1 MHAAACISVITIP
14 NPSAGPQARACRQEH
29 RRHPNLAVDSAQRGS
44 GVGTRDQVQRQRE
57 ALCREACEPGAPG
70 LAITPSIGPWTS
82 MTGTSHASPVYSCV
96 PPSAPVLPML
106 GSTPR
111 SNMHKSVHP
120 SQHPH
125 RRIHPPRLRQT
136 LVALGLKIADRAQ
149 VSQSTLLDEAAIK
162 PASEP
167 SSHTSY
173 HHASSSHAPTP
184 HAPTPHA
191 PSTNFTSPP

>member
-1 MHAAACISVITIP
+1 MLADKSTDAVRTLRSTPLNEAAE
-14 NPSAGPQARACRQEH
+14 SAPETKSNGNKKHSKKKTVSQAR
-29 RRHPNLAVDSAQRGS
+29 RGF
-44 GVGTRDQVQRQRE
+44 
-57 ALCREACEPGAPG
+57 
-70 LAITPSIGPWTS
+70 TPSIGPWTS
-82 MTGTSHASPVYSCV
+82 MTGTPHASPVYSCV

-111 SNMHKSVHP
+111 SNVHKSVHP

-125 RRIHPPRLRQT
+125 RRIPPPRLRQT
-136 LVALGLKIADRAQ
+136 LVALGLKISDRAQ

-173 HHASSSHAPTP
+173 HHASSF

-191 PSTNFTSPP
+191 PSANFTFPP